1 MANDNKHITI
11 PKKVETGNDLDY
23 SFLRAKGQ
31 EYIEQLAANYWTDYN
46 THDPGVTMLEMLCYA
61 ITDLGNRI
69 NLPIEDILKP
79 GTGNPSIEEQFYS
92 ATEILPSKPISETDY
107 RKLFI
112 DIDGIKNCWLKPFEK
127 TVYIDY
133 KGAEIN
139 DKDKLS
145 YEPFNPEGQE
155 DDKFELK
162 GLHSL
167 VVDLDDGFTLAD
179 VEDEIRNVY
188 HQNRNLC
195 EDLVDIKPVETHPIA
210 VCAKI
215 EVEPEAN
222 EEKIYAEVALAIER
236 YFSPEIRFYSLK
248 QMYDSKYKTDEIF
261 EGPLLNNG
269 FINPAELQNAKLRT
283 EVRLSDIMQLIMKI
297 KGVKVIT
304 EISITDCNKTE
315 NNADEWRI
323 CIDSGKKPAICAISE
338 FSYFKGVLPLNINK
352 ANVEKERQNILA
364 EEEKLHAQAAVGM
377 ELQIPEGEYVAPGET
392 TTIQNDFPEAYGI
405 GLVGVPAKASDQR
418 KAQAKQLKAYLIF
431 FDQILASYFKHLEKV
446 KEQLSVDNDFITDTN
461 EPRKTYFTQAINDL
475 KGIDELLSD
484 YPFDD
489 DILLSEKLFPGS
501 DNDQDLDNKVKR
513 NNVLLDHLIARFA
526 EKFSEYS
533 FLMKELYGDFSDR
546 AIIATKESFLKDYPL
561 ISSERGLAFNYTLDD
576 EVWGTSNVSGFQKR
590 LARLAGIMNFDRRNL
605 SESFVEIYI
614 EDGEKPDVVYRWRI
628 RNEDNEI
635 ILSATDDYASPRLA
649 EEELQFAVV
658 KILETSIKE
667 IETAF
672 SSSVQK
678 DGIIGNLLI
687 RVSDE
692 GLYSFDIINREMP
705 ESSVDWIIARQYSYY
720 TTSEEL
726 KIAMLEMVMFMTN
739 VFSEEGMFLV
749 EHILLRPDFE
759 LDPNKANTQFMQ
771 VCAKEGETCHPV
783 DPYSYRVTILL
794 PGWTYRFANIEF
806 RRFMETLIRAE
817 LPAHILARICWVGY
831 RADYYD
837 LMLQTNKQKI
847 EKQRTKLNEIYEAK
861 LENITNHA
869 DRERLET
876 EYLNL
881 IEELNQK
888 ETENIQKFENQL
900 ADLTIFEKAYEKYLT
915 NLARN
920 NLDNFKIDPD
930 DIENEVA
937 VEEQKSP
944 CQKLINSMVK
954 LNTIY
959 QQGKLFD
966 CDDET
971 DVLKGRIILDQTNL
985 GTL

>member
-1 MANDNKHITI
+1 MTNNNKHITI
-11 PKKVETGNDLDY
+11 PKKVESGNDLDF
-23 SFLRAKGQ
+23 SFLRTKGQ
-31 EYIEQLAANYWTDYN
+31 EYIEQLASNYWTDYN

-69 NLPIEDILKP
+69 NLPIEDILES
-79 GTGNPSIEEQFYS
+79 GEGEPSTEEQFYS
-92 ATEILPSKPISETDY
+92 ATEILPSKPVSENDY

-112 DIDGIKNCWLKPFEK
+112 DIDGVKNCWLKPFEK
-127 TVYIDY
+127 TVYVDY

-145 YEPFNPEGQE
+145 YEPFNPEGRE
-155 DDKFELK
+155 DDQFLLK
-162 GLHSL
+162 GLYSL
-167 VVDLDDGFTLAD
+167 LVDLDEGIQLAD

-195 EDLVDIKPVETHPIA
+195 EDLIEVTPVETHPIA

-215 EVEPEAN
+215 EVEAEAD
-222 EEKIYAEVALAIER
+222 EEKIYAEVILAIER
-236 YFSPEIRFYSLK
+236 YFSPNIRFYSLK
-248 QMYDSKYKTDEIF
+248 QMYDSGYKTDEIF

-269 FINPAELQNAKLRT
+269 FINPTELENAKLRT
-283 EVRLSDIMQLIMKI
+283 EVRLSDIMQLIMNVE
-297 KGVKVIT
+297 GVKVIT
-304 EISITDCNKTE
+304 EISITDCNNTE
-315 NNADEWRI
+315 NNNDEWRI
-323 CIDSGKKPAICAISE
+323 CIEEGKKPTLCAITE

-352 ANVEKERQNILA
+352 ARVQQQQQILV
-364 EEEKLHAQAAVGM
+364 EEEDKLYAEAALGM
-377 ELQIPEGEYVAPGET
+377 ELEIPKGEYLAPGET
-392 TTIQNDFPEAYGI
+392 TTIQNDFPDTYGI
-405 GLVGVPAKASDQR
+405 GLVGVPAKASNQR
-418 KAQAKQLKAYLIF
+418 KAQVKQLKAYLLF

-446 KEQLSVDNDFITDTN
+446 KEQLSVNNEFITDTN
-461 EPRKTYFTQAINDL
+461 EPQKTYFTQAVNDL
-475 KGIDELLSD
+475 KGIDELLAD

-489 DILLSEKLFPGS
+489 DMLLSEKLFPGYDG
-501 DNDQDLDNKVKR
+501 DNDLDNKIKR

-561 ISSERGLAFNYTLDD
+561 ISCERGLAFNYTLDD
-576 EVWGTSNVSGFQKR
+576 EVWDTSNVSGFQKR

-628 RNEDNEI
+628 RNENNEI

-658 KILETSIKE
+658 KTLETSVTE

-672 SSSVQK
+672 AASIKK
-678 DGIIGNLLI
+678 DDKIGNFLI

-692 GLYSFDIINREMP
+692 GMYSFDIINTNMP
-705 ESSVDWIIARQYSYY
+705 ESSVDWIIARQFSYY
-720 TTSEEL
+720 STTEEL
-726 KIAMLEMVMFMTN
+726 KVAILEIIMFMIN
-739 VFSEEGMFLV
+739 VFSEEGMFLL

-759 LDPNKANTQFMQ
+759 LETDKAINQFMP
-771 VCAKEGETCHPV
+771 VCTKSGETCEPV
-783 DPYSYRVTILL
+783 DPYSYRVTIIL

-806 RRFMETLIRAE
+806 RRFMENLIRAE

-831 RADYYD
+831 RADYYE
-837 LMLQTNKQKI
+837 LMLETNKQQI
-847 EKQRTKLNEIYEAK
+847 EKQRSKLNEIYETK
-861 LENITNHA
+861 LENTTNNA

-876 EYLNL
+876 EYLKL
-881 IEELNQK
+881 IDELNQK
-888 ETENIQKFENQL
+888 EIENSQKFENKL
-900 ADLTIFEKAYEKYLT
+900 ADLTIFEKAYENYLT
-915 NLARN
+915 NLAQN
-920 NLDNFKIDPD
+920 NQDNFDIDPE
-930 DIENEVA
+930 DIENEVP

-944 CQKLINSMVK
+944 CQKLINSMVE

-971 DVLKGRIILDQTNL
+971 DALKGRIILDQTNL